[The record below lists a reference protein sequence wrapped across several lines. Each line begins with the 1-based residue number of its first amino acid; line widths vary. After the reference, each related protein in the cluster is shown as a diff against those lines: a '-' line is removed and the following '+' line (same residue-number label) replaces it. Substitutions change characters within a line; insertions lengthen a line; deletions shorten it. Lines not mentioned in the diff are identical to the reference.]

1 MLTFKHRREIA
12 AKRLEIKEK
21 GRQEV
26 LFRGKNSLTER
37 LSASGVAESFVVS
50 TPPRKT
56 KQKQVDGGSL

>member
-1 MLTFKHRREIA
+1 MLTFKHRRETA
-12 AKRLEIKEK
+12 AKRLETKEK

-50 TPPRKT
+50 TPP
-56 KQKQVDGGSL
+56 QKN

>member
-1 MLTFKHRREIA
+1 MLTFKHRRETA
-12 AKRLEIKEK
+12 AKRLETKEK

-50 TPPRKT
+50 TPPEKLS
-56 KQKQVDGGSL
+56 KNK

>member
-1 MLTFKHRREIA
+1 MLTFKHRRETA

-50 TPPRKT
+50 TPPEKLS
-56 KQKQVDGGSL
+56 KNK